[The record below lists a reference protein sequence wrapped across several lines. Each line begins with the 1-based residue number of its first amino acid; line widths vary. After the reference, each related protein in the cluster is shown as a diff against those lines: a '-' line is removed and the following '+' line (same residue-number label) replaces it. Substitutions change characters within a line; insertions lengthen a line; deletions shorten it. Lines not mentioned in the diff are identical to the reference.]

1 MYQHLFL
8 PLESVNT
15 QARRRNEEYK
25 NEKRKKIQEKGKMN
39 YFDIPI
45 AGPIF
50 HSSSSYKAQSKS
62 GRPAPAA
69 LARGCRDPAQN
80 EDTHTGREEKSCC
93 WGDGLINLF
102 AVDWQKKCRSC
113 SPCCRSCFPIRSAYT
128 HTHNTHTIESFT
140 FFYFFIIFSFSF
152 YIFSVA
158 QHFAEE
164 FCQKKKG
171 EGTLEKVPQ

>member
-1 MYQHLFL
+1 M
-8 PLESVNT
+8 
-15 QARRRNEEYK
+15 K
-25 NEKRKKIQEKGKMN
+25 NIKMRKRKKIQEKGKMN

-50 HSSSSYKAQSKS
+50 HSFSSYKAQSK
-62 GRPAPAA
+62 RPAGPGGPG
-69 LARGCRDPAQN
+69 ARLPRPST
-80 EDTHTGREEKSCC
+80 EWRHTHGREEKSCC

-113 SPCCRSCFPIRSAYT
+113 SPCCRSCFPIRSAHT

-140 FFYFFIIFSFSF
+140 FFYFFIIFSFLF
-152 YIFSVA
+152 IFFSVA

-164 FCQKKKG
+164 FLPKKKKRWRY
-171 EGTLEKVPQ
+171 TLEKVPQ